1 MARDSGVLDL
11 RGMGGFIP
19 YWSIEDL
26 VKKTGE
32 AVINVDDAVEK
43 LIEIWARRRGYSV
56 ERIGK
61 ALLRIRVSGGAEAV
75 AKPREEEILGVSE
88 DKWDAD
94 LAQKLSDISRIVEV
108 VLKAPILYRGRA
120 DRAELAK
127 IVKRPGVLLLRFHI
141 GASDYFFVSKE
152 ATIVA
157 AAKLGAPLSPAQAKN
172 VLEAALK
179 DRNVSVTVYD
189 ISAVTI

>member
-1 MARDSGVLDL
+1 MARDASVLDL

-32 AVINVDDAVEK
+32 AVINVDEAVEK

-56 ERIGK
+56 ERLGK
-61 ALLRIRVSGGAEAV
+61 ALLRIKAGGTVESF
-75 AKPREEEILGVSE
+75 KPREEEILGVSE
-88 DKWDAD
+88 DKWSND
-94 LAQKLSDISRIVEV
+94 LSQKLSDISRIVEV

-127 IVKRPGVLLLRFHI
+127 IVKRPGTLLLRFHI

-152 ATIVA
+152 ATIIA
-157 AAKLGAPLSPAQAKN
+157 AAKLGAPLSPAQAKS

-179 DRNVSVTVYD
+179 DRSVSVTIYD

>member
-32 AVINVDDAVEK
+32 AVVNIDEAVER

-61 ALLRIRVSGGAEAV
+61 ALLRIRAGGGVEAA
-75 AKPREEEILGVSE
+75 AKLREEEILGVSE
-88 DKWDAD
+88 EKWDAE

-108 VLKAPILYRGRA
+108 VLKAPILYRGRV

-127 IVKRPGVLLLRFHI
+127 IVKRPGALLLRFHI

-152 ATIVA
+152 ATIIA
-157 AAKLGAPLSPAQAKN
+157 AAKLGAPLSPAQAKS

>member
-1 MARDSGVLDL
+1 MARDSSVLDL

-32 AVINVDDAVEK
+32 AVVNVDDAVER

-56 ERIGK
+56 EKLGK
-61 ALLRIRVSGGAEAV
+61 ALLRIKAGGAPV
-75 AKPREEEILGVSE
+75 TTIVREEALNVAE
-88 DKWDAD
+88 DKWDNE

-120 DRAELAK
+120 DKAEIAK

-157 AAKLGAPLSPAQAKN
+157 AAKLGAPLSPAQARS
-172 VLEAALK
+172 VLEAAFK
-179 DRNVSVTVYD
+179 DKNVSVTIYD
-189 ISAVTI
+189 ISSVTI

>member
-1 MARDSGVLDL
+1 MARDTSVLDL

-19 YWSIEDL
+19 YWSVEDL

-32 AVINVDDAVEK
+32 AIINVDEAVEK

-61 ALLRIRVSGGAEAV
+61 ALLRIRAGGTVEIP
-75 AKPREEEILGVSE
+75 KPREEILSVSE
-88 DKWDAD
+88 DKWDAE

-120 DRAELAK
+120 DRAELSK
-127 IVKRPGVLLLRFHI
+127 IVKRPGALLLRFHI

-152 ATIVA
+152 AMVVA
-157 AAKLGAPLSPAQAKN
+157 AAKLGAPLSPAQARS
-172 VLEAALK
+172 VLETALK

-189 ISAVTI
+189 IGSITI

>member
-56 ERIGK
+56 ERLGK
-61 ALLRIRVSGGAEAV
+61 ALLRIKAGGTVEV
-75 AKPREEEILGVSE
+75 LKPREEEILGVSE
-88 DKWDAD
+88 DKWDTG

-152 ATIVA
+152 ATIIA
-157 AAKLGAPLSPAQAKN
+157 AAKLGAPLSPAQAKS
-172 VLEAALK
+172 VLESALK
-179 DRNVSVTVYD
+179 DRSVSVTVYD

>member
-1 MARDSGVLDL
+1 MARDTSVLDL

-56 ERIGK
+56 ERIGR
-61 ALLRIRVSGGAEAV
+61 ALLRIRAGGTVEIP
-75 AKPREEEILGVSE
+75 KPREEILSVSE
-88 DKWDAD
+88 DKWDNE

-127 IVKRPGVLLLRFHI
+127 IVKRPGALLLRFHI

-152 ATIVA
+152 ETIIA
-157 AAKLGAPLSPAQAKN
+157 AAKLGAPLSPAQAKS
-172 VLEAALK
+172 VLETALK
-179 DRNVSVTVYD
+179 DKNVSVTVYD

>member
-32 AVINVDDAVEK
+32 AVINVDEAVEK

-56 ERIGK
+56 ERIGR
-61 ALLRIRVSGGAEAV
+61 ALLRIRVGGGIEAL
-75 AKPREEEILGVSE
+75 KPREEEILGISE

-94 LAQKLSDISRIVEV
+94 LAKKLSDISRVVEV

-152 ATIVA
+152 ATIIA
-157 AAKLGAPLSPAQAKN
+157 AAKLGAPLSPAQARS

-179 DRNVSVTVYD
+179 DRNVSVTIYD